1 MNENLD
7 RVLVEKYT
15 EVTYLASRLA
25 DLLEEFDSLVIKLA
39 KKGVVLDPKEEAA
52 YMNVLSTAA
61 LPQAPKAD
69 TRRPQKRS
77 RRGRHRPLGA
87 TSWIWISP
95 P

>member
-52 YMNVLSTAA
+52 YMRVLSTAA
-61 LPQAPKAD
+61 LALIKL
-69 TRRPQKRS
+69 RRQILDAMKNEIVEAAIGP
-77 RRGRHRPLGA
+77 
-87 TSWIWISP
+87 
-95 P
+95 

>member
-61 LPQAPKAD
+61 LALIKL
-69 TRRPQKRS
+69 RRQILDGLKNEVVEAAIGP
-77 RRGRHRPLGA
+77 
-87 TSWIWISP
+87 
-95 P
+95 

>member
-1 MNENLD
+1 VNENLD

-61 LPQAPKAD
+61 LALIKL
-69 TRRPQKRS
+69 RRQILDGLKNEVVEAAIGP
-77 RRGRHRPLGA
+77 
-87 TSWIWISP
+87 
-95 P
+95 

>member
-25 DLLEEFDSLVIKLA
+25 DLLEEFDSLVVKLA

-52 YMNVLSTAA
+52 YVKVLSTAA
-61 LPQAPKAD
+61 LALIKL
-69 TRRPQKRS
+69 RRQILDAMKSDIVEAAIGP
-77 RRGRHRPLGA
+77 
-87 TSWIWISP
+87 
-95 P
+95 